1 MWAWHSR
8 QSLGL
13 TLPALVVCWPLTLGK
28 SLDICASDAWSR
40 KWGCS
45 YLPHGIVGVMSS
57 DVFVVHDLGDL
68 EHEPGKVP
76 CGQNYSRESPYVRI
90 GQAVLRSQISPKLL
104 GDEHKGLFLTH
115 VFFDGRP
122 TPF

>member
-1 MWAWHSR
+1 
-8 QSLGL
+8 
-13 TLPALVVCWPLTLGK
+13 
-28 SLDICASDAWSR
+28 
-40 KWGCS
+40 
-45 YLPHGIVGVMSS
+45 MSS

-122 TPF
+122 TPL